1 VWEGVATRDGPG
13 ILTWRGRAVAAWD
26 GNTLWLG
33 LPVDREWDDHA
44 TLAVLVEK
52 AKRKR
57 AEGLLKPGEVI
68 VGDAACSPAPGLVW
82 TKGVDRPWDGR
93 LPGPRRGRGG
103 TALRAALA
111 LAAAAVLALYLRAIV
126 RRS

>member
-1 VWEGVATRDGPG
+1 
-13 ILTWRGRAVAAWD
+13 
-26 GNTLWLG
+26 
-33 LPVDREWDDHA
+33 
-44 TLAVLVEK
+44 
-52 AKRKR
+52 
-57 AEGLLKPGEVI
+57 VI
-68 VGDAACSPAPGLVW
+68 VGDAAVSPAPGLVW

-93 LPGPRRGRGG
+93 LPEARRGRGR